1 MAETQF
7 QQHAKEMA
15 KTIDLSGYD
24 GIVCV
29 SGDGILLE
37 VISCFD
43 ELFSNL
49 NFIHIAFHV
58 RNP

>member
-37 VISCFD
+37 VISC
-43 ELFSNL
+43 
-49 NFIHIAFHV
+49 
-58 RNP
+58 